1 MWYKEDYKMIDGM
14 ETSCVSRR
22 MLKSNEILRN
32 VDLCCLDNGV
42 IELELFF
49 VSEGRQCKNSQR

>member
-1 MWYKEDYKMIDGM
+1 MIDGM